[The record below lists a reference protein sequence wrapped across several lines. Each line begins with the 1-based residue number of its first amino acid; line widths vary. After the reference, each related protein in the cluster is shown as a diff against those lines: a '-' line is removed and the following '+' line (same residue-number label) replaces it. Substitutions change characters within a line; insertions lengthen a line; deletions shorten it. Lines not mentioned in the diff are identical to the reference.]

1 MGISGLGIS
10 LFQTPSP
17 PSTMSKPTYVYV
29 NFRARGELPRLV
41 AAYGGVDYVDKRVTL
56 EEFMANKAD
65 APYGQVSYLI
75 ADGQKYAQ
83 KIAISMYFAKLCGIA
98 DPEPNDIKTQLKRDS
113 VLLFLQ
119 DIREATV
126 TAFADRHFR
135 KLTEPLEKVKNETIP
150 KKLAYMERDLTQ
162 SGTNFYVGSK
172 LTVVDLM
179 AYNVLEHVV
188 DLLGIEYLDKFPKVK
203 AHFQY
208 VSNLPSI
215 KNYVDNRPPQ
225 MGGIEF

>member
-1 MGISGLGIS
+1 M
-10 LFQTPSP
+10 F
-17 PSTMSKPTYVYV
+17 
-29 NFRARGELPRLV
+29 
-41 AAYGGVDYVDKRVTL
+41 
-56 EEFMANKAD
+56 
-65 APYGQVSYLI
+65 
-75 ADGQKYAQ
+75 
-83 KIAISMYFAKLCGIA
+83 
-98 DPEPNDIKTQLKRDS
+98 DPQ
-113 VLLFLQ
+113 
-119 DIREATV
+119 
-126 TAFADRHFR
+126 
-135 KLTEPLEKVKNETIP
+135 
-150 KKLAYMERDLTQ
+150 
-162 SGTNFYVGSK
+162 